1 MKIVISKRKR
11 PIRGGKGTISAL
23 SVVLGILLFTLILS
37 IVGGDFVKSITLI
50 ISSFTS
56 PAIIMDMLVLTML
69 GYALLLSF
77 KASIW
82 NVGAEGQ
89 FFIGTIPVVY
99 LLIVVFRDPPILPGA
114 LILVAI
120 VFAALLSG
128 LWGALVGV
136 IKAYTGLDEVPLA
149 LILNYVAYHI
159 IDYLV
164 YNPFRGK
171 SVYGYARTDEL
182 PNSYLL
188 NVRWTPGS
196 PPTYVP
202 PDIPGG
208 DFNLLNVLMLWGY
221 ELANTL
227 IRWIYM
233 LVYQIVF
240 YAYLLVAAILIA
252 IIVWFILSKTT
263 IGLKLKITGSN
274 PDFLIASGVSL
285 KRYQVLAMFISGA
298 FVGVVGA
305 LFLLS
310 YSRRLSYPIEVQTS
324 GYGYLA
330 ILVTW
335 LSALDPRF
343 VPLAAYIVSSLRN
356 AGIYLQI
363 AGLGG
368 IEQTLLIIGTVL
380 LSYSVLSFLS
390 DYEVRVIKQ

>member
-171 SVYGYARTDEL
+171 S
-182 PNSYLL
+182 
-188 NVRWTPGS
+188 
-196 PPTYVP
+196 
-202 PDIPGG
+202 
-208 DFNLLNVLMLWGY
+208 
-221 ELANTL
+221 
-227 IRWIYM
+227 
-233 LVYQIVF
+233 
-240 YAYLLVAAILIA
+240 
-252 IIVWFILSKTT
+252 
-263 IGLKLKITGSN
+263 
-274 PDFLIASGVSL
+274 
-285 KRYQVLAMFISGA
+285 
-298 FVGVVGA
+298 
-305 LFLLS
+305 
-310 YSRRLSYPIEVQTS
+310 
-324 GYGYLA
+324 
-330 ILVTW
+330 
-335 LSALDPRF
+335 
-343 VPLAAYIVSSLRN
+343 
-356 AGIYLQI
+356 
-363 AGLGG
+363 
-368 IEQTLLIIGTVL
+368 
-380 LSYSVLSFLS
+380 
-390 DYEVRVIKQ
+390 